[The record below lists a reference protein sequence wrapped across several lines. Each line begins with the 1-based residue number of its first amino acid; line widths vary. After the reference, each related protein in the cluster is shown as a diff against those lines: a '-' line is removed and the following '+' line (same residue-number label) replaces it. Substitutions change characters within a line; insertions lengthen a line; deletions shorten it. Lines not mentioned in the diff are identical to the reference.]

1 MAGGHIALGQP
12 TVPGRASPKSAYPES
27 RVLIIITGGTICMQP
42 SEDGLVPVN
51 GFLEH
56 AMAPRPSF
64 NDLSPASGK
73 GCP

>member
-1 MAGGHIALGQP
+1 MGAFTAVLNGNAES
-12 TVPGRASPKSAYPES
+12 TYPES

-42 SEDGLVPVN
+42 SAGGLVPVD

-64 NDLSPASGK
+64 NDMTERGM
-73 GCP
+73 